1 MKQQNFFHNI
11 SKIKE
16 TESDPKIVK
25 LFNEKEIKDIL
36 EFYQKIPIST
46 FNEKQKIK
54 KKHWHL
60 EVDKKMDDFIKNKID
75 QILNDW
81 EIDNM
86 YSDQPAFG
94 LFHETFGSL
103 GIHADTGHNSSNVIY
118 KQVLIPLTDVG
129 ETILY
134 EPRWYG
140 QSSSFTLDKEE
151 LKNANGYNKRTNEH
165 IGEEDFDKELYN
177 KYLTYEDYSNLKGL
191 KVKTIYE
198 WKLGDAFIFDR
209 TFIHSS
215 SILKKKKIALTIF
228 FNRKI
233 S

>member
-36 EFYQKIPIST
+36 EFYQKIPLST

-86 YSDQPAFG
+86 YCDQPAFG
-94 LFHETFGSL
+94 LFHESFNPL
-103 GIHADTGHNSSNVIY
+103 RIHVDTGLNSSNVIY

-140 QSSSFTLDKEE
+140 QSSSFTLDNEE
-151 LKNANGYNKRTNEH
+151 LNSVHGYN
-165 IGEEDFDKELYN
+165 
-177 KYLTYEDYSNLKGL
+177 
-191 KVKTIYE
+191 
-198 WKLGDAFIFDR
+198 
-209 TFIHSS
+209 
-215 SILKKKKIALTIF
+215 
-228 FNRKI
+228 
-233 S
+233 